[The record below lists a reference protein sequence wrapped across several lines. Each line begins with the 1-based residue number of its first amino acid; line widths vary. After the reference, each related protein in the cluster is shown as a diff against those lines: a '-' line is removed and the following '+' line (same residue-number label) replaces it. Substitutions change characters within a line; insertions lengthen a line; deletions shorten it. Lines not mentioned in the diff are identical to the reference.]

1 MPYKLLRDNQRGDVL
16 DLGAGHLLAVHVSK
30 TFAYTANFT
39 ICPKPNW
46 ERNSGD
52 SIDRTYLSTRISN
65 SGLTVNHS

>member
-39 ICPKPNW
+39 I
-46 ERNSGD
+46 
-52 SIDRTYLSTRISN
+52 
-65 SGLTVNHS
+65 